1 MSKPKTTAQPA
12 PTQAPPKMRYT
23 ALQAVRSRI
32 PKLSR
37 NRVEYRLARA
47 GYRMWQ
53 AYIDLLKTQDDIKA
67 LSPAQVALLTTEQ
80 INLGATQL
88 HVMGLSQVC
97 AELET
102 NLSNRKA

>member
-1 MSKPKTTAQPA
+1 MSTLKSLPK

-67 LSPAQVALLTTEQ
+67 LLLTTEQ